1 MAFQI
6 LQLASGTVSPLGCG
20 DGSAAWS
27 VYSGSV
33 TTPPFGLFIPA
44 TALPNYQPGT
54 NYVRFVQTLGAS
66 GPATNGNLVVDVIS
80 NAPNSAGAAG
90 SVDASYTAPGVP
102 VAIVYTIAGGVLT

>member
-1 MAFQI
+1 MAFQV
-6 LQLASGTVSPLGCG
+6 LQLASGTVSPLALATGG
-20 DGSAAWS
+20 TWAP
-27 VYSGSV
+27 YSNNVVSPG
-33 TTPPFGLFIPA
+33 FGLFIPA
-44 TALPNYQPGT
+44 GALANYNPGT